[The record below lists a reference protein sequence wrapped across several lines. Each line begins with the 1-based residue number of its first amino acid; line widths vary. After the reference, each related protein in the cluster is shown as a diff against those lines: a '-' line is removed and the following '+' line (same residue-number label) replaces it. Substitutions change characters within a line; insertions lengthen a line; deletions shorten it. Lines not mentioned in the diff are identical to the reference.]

1 MEEQLRIIRNKGF
14 LGDKGMEFSAL
25 TVRDIKWGKSMTS
38 VHLYQAEKKDVENIY
53 DLLVEFKEIDLEGLN
68 FPDIDKPKLSL

>member
-1 MEEQLRIIRNKGF
+1 
-14 LGDKGMEFSAL
+14 
-25 TVRDIKWGKSMTS
+25 MTS

-68 FPDIDKPKLSL
+68 FPDIDKPKLLGVYKHNVTKR